1 MTLLASIRR
10 LGLPLIIASQA
21 VFVLQA
27 AAAADEA
34 AIVVA
39 VQNSNQTALER
50 SFAKETI
57 RFLSDSNYDRSI
69 IFKKLPLDQITKLA
83 QERKIDFAL
92 LGPDAYA
99 AMEIHFGAHALC
111 SQRLISDES
120 KKVSGAAVLISAD
133 NKNIRELS
141 DLTRVAVSKDESRA
155 FFVKAFKRELLQLD
169 SDADRGKNISIEL
182 FSQSETQLLDL
193 LLSSQISALL
203 LPAGALEKLK
213 SSDASAAKLLK
224 VVGET
229 SSNPNLASSS
239 SLYPG
244 LTFAAFP
251 SSDSETAARL
261 TASLLGMPS
270 ADGYEWSLS
279 TTFEFVHEL
288 LSVIRDADY
297 LKRPDQSLLTL
308 LKEYWMYLCFALL
321 AVLAL
326 IIHSLRT
333 EVLVKRRTA
342 QLTLALKEREAM
354 KEEVNAYIKRLAY
367 MERIGMVGE
376 ISSML
381 AHELK

>member
-39 VQNSNQTALER
+39 VQNSSQTALER

-69 IFKKLPLDQITKLA
+69 VFKKLPLDQITKLA

-155 FFVKAFKRELLQLD
+155 FFVKE
-169 SDADRGKNISIEL
+169 
-182 FSQSETQLLDL
+182 
-193 LLSSQISALL
+193 AL
-203 LPAGALEKLK
+203 
-213 SSDASAAKLLK
+213 
-224 VVGET
+224 
-229 SSNPNLASSS
+229 
-239 SLYPG
+239 
-244 LTFAAFP
+244 
-251 SSDSETAARL
+251 
-261 TASLLGMPS
+261 
-270 ADGYEWSLS
+270 
-279 TTFEFVHEL
+279 
-288 LSVIRDADY
+288 
-297 LKRPDQSLLTL
+297 
-308 LKEYWMYLCFALL
+308 
-321 AVLAL
+321 
-326 IIHSLRT
+326 
-333 EVLVKRRTA
+333 
-342 QLTLALKEREAM
+342 
-354 KEEVNAYIKRLAY
+354 
-367 MERIGMVGE
+367 
-376 ISSML
+376 
-381 AHELK
+381 

>member
-39 VQNSNQTALER
+39 VQNSSQTALER

-69 IFKKLPLDQITKLA
+69 VFKKLPLDQITKLA

-155 FFVKAFKRELLQLD
+155 FFVRRLKENSCSSIQTPTEAK
-169 SDADRGKNISIEL
+169 ISL
-182 FSQSETQLLDL
+182 
-193 LLSSQISALL
+193 
-203 LPAGALEKLK
+203 
-213 SSDASAAKLLK
+213 
-224 VVGET
+224 
-229 SSNPNLASSS
+229 SSS
-239 SLYPG
+239 SL
-244 LTFAAFP
+244 
-251 SSDSETAARL
+251 SQKHS
-261 TASLLGMPS
+261 
-270 ADGYEWSLS
+270 
-279 TTFEFVHEL
+279 
-288 LSVIRDADY
+288 
-297 LKRPDQSLLTL
+297 
-308 LKEYWMYLCFALL
+308 C
-321 AVLAL
+321 L
-326 IIHSLRT
+326 IFF
-333 EVLVKRRTA
+333 
-342 QLTLALKEREAM
+342 
-354 KEEVNAYIKRLAY
+354 
-367 MERIGMVGE
+367 
-376 ISSML
+376 
-381 AHELK
+381 